1 VCVLE
6 VCGPGT
12 KESYNYLDMCAL
24 TTIRV
29 VVVSFQTIN
38 LCRNKLYLLC
48 KLTSINLEITRESG
62 RSAPPFC

>member
-1 VCVLE
+1 LE

-29 VVVSFQTIN
+29 VAFYR
-38 LCRNKLYLLC
+38 C
-48 KLTSINLEITRESG
+48 
-62 RSAPPFC
+62 